1 MVKNE
6 QSNDNTR
13 RTFLQLLGVTG
24 AATAGLGSLSTN
36 AAAETSS
43 TTAMNTTDL
52 NADDLVPANKFL
64 SLSFPEVATDEIET
78 LDVLVDEVSVSK
90 AQMYQTDDGGSSA
103 VVSVFDM
110 VTNHDLEPGQTLP
123 VEVEGKTV
131 SGESFTA
138 SDSIT
143 VIDPTDVLGNRQ
155 NGDDGTGSD
164 VDDAATEV
172 TDTVDSSGILGKP
185 SSQTRRQQMY

>member
-13 RTFLQLLGVTG
+13 RTFLQLLGATG
-24 AATAGLGSLSTN
+24 VATAGLGSLSTN

-43 TTAMNTTDL
+43 TTAMNTIDL

-78 LDVLVDEVSVSK
+78 LDVLVDEVSASK

-143 VIDPTDVLGNRQ
+143 VIDPTNVLGN
-155 NGDDGTGSD
+155 NDGSGSG
-164 VDDAATEV
+164 VGDAATEV

>member
-64 SLSFPEVATDEIET
+64 SLSLPEVATDEIET
-78 LDVLVDEVSVSK
+78 LDVLVDEVSASK

-143 VIDPTDVLGNRQ
+143 VIDPTNVLGNRQ
-155 NGDDGTGSD
+155 DGDDGS
-164 VDDAATEV
+164 VSDAATEV